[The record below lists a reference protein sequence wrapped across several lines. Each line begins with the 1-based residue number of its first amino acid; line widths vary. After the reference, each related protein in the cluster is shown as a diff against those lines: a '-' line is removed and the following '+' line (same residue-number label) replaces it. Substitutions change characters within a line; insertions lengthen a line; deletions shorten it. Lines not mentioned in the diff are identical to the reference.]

1 MFRSWFI
8 IVILSSRRLVCFQIC
23 LWDPF
28 HPIDL
33 DLDVSTGGL
42 GVGDFV
48 YGFFVHLKE
57 ESLKNREYIQDS
69 WYQFLKCQ

>member
-1 MFRSWFI
+1 MLRSRFI

-23 LWDPF
+23 LWDPL

-33 DLDVSTGGL
+33 DLYVSAGGL

>member
-1 MFRSWFI
+1 MLRSWFI
-8 IVILSSRRLVCFQIC
+8 IIILSSRRLVCFQIC
-23 LWDPF
+23 LWDPL

-33 DLDVSTGGL
+33 DLYVSAGGL

-57 ESLKNREYIQDS
+57 QSLRIGNTS
-69 WYQFLKCQ
+69 

>member
-1 MFRSWFI
+1 MLCSWFI
-8 IVILSSRRLVCFQIC
+8 IIILSSRRLVCFQIC
-23 LWDPF
+23 LWDPL

-33 DLDVSTGGL
+33 DLYVSAGGL

-57 ESLKNREYIQDS
+57 QSLKNRKYILDPC
-69 WYQFLKCQ
+69 YQFLNCQ